1 MFAVVAL
8 FFSFLISKNLH
19 VIRKNQ
25 DCTDNPSCS
34 ESETDEDGDLFVNT
48 NHLHSLVVHSE
59 TDSSDEESSEES
71 NEEDA
76 DNNNTNKIE

>member
-1 MFAVVAL
+1 ML
-8 FFSFLISKNLH
+8 

-25 DCTDNPSCS
+25 DCADNSSCS

-59 TDSSDEESSEES
+59 TDSSEESGEES

-76 DNNNTNKIE
+76 YNNNMNKIE